1 MQVYFTLAQGDH
13 SEVQRTEQSLARVL
27 PDADGRLQSLVYRT
41 LAGQDSG
48 EEQALVA
55 FDRALAT
62 SGEACQPVLAEVWC
76 KRGKQHSL

>member
-1 MQVYFTLAQGDH
+1 MQVYFTLAQWDH

-27 PDADGRLQSLVYRT
+27 PDADGRLQSLVHRT

-62 SGEACQPVLAEVWC
+62 SGEACQPVVAEIWY
-76 KRGKQHSL
+76 KRGSQQLL